1 MSKKSNDERLRDN
14 ILKHL
19 GRPRYSPLNPQ
30 ELAAALKLNPEE
42 SADLKATLSALEV
55 EGRVARI
62 RKDHW
67 ILPDEAQLVTGVIVF
82 NPKGHASLIPN
93 EESEEKLHIAAEDT
107 WLALHQDL
115 VVVRKQPAR
124 PDRSGRQSRP
134 GSEKPSGR
142 VIRILKRRRE
152 NYVGTLQR
160 SGRFFH
166 VVPDDPRYIQNFY
179 VASPNECDFHPAPEL
194 GDKVVVRLTNWE
206 SRQVNPEGEIIE
218 RLGRPGDP
226 GVDILGIIRKHNL
239 ATEFP
244 AEALSEVGD
253 FAHPDGDAPLPENDP
268 KRLDLRDALIIT
280 IDPKTAKDFDD
291 AIHVTPL
298 DNNRW
303 EVGVHIADV
312 SSYVQDGSAL
322 DREARKRGNST
333 YLVNQVVPM
342 LPEELSNGLCSL
354 NPHVDRLT
362 FSVIAEIDSYGRVT
376 SHQITTSIIH
386 SKHRLSYEQALEKL
400 KREPQDDVDELIH
413 RAWDVACRL
422 RKKRFAEGAIDLDM
436 PEVKV
441 MLNEHGEPT
450 EIVRQDHDE
459 SHQLIEEFML
469 MANEVVALELRNRHA
484 AAVYRVH
491 EAPDP
496 EKLQEY
502 RENLA
507 IHGIKVGDLTNMQ
520 EVRKALEM
528 VSARPDGHALKVGFL
543 RSLKKAD
550 YRPKPLGHYGL
561 AKANYTHFTSP
572 IRRYADL
579 IVHRALKSRKHI
591 MSPDELFKTALH
603 ISETERISSDAE
615 FESVKLKKLEY
626 FARQLDA
633 DPPVQFPA
641 LIMDVTNY
649 GMFVELPDSL
659 MSGLIHISSLEGDFF
674 YYEEMD
680 QRLRG
685 KRTGVTYRVGDL
697 VKVVVDRVDIF
708 KQQIDFKLVF
718 EGSGKK
724 TGNSG
729 KTGKKGK
736 KFSDRSARQKPN
748 TNKHSDKKGS
758 RGKRSQPPKEKSVEG
773 QKQNAKSGNPEK
785 SSPNQSGQGV
795 LARARKNRGRK

>member
-1 MSKKSNDERLRDN
+1 MPKKSDYHRLREKL
-14 ILKHL
+14 LKYLH
-19 GRPRYSPLNPQ
+19 RPRYSPLNRKQ
-30 ELAAALKLNPEE
+30 LAKALKLAPKETSLLKE
-42 SADLKATLSALEV
+42 SLAALEQ

-82 NPKGHASLIPN
+82 NPKGHAVLIPN

-115 VVVRKQPAR
+115 VVVRKQPIR
-124 PDRSGRQSRP
+124 PASSTRHLLHD
-134 GSEKPSGR
+134 KPSGR

-179 VASPNECDFHPAPEL
+179 VPSPNECSLDPAPEI

-206 SRQVNPEGEIIE
+206 TRHINPEGEIIE

-244 AEALSEVGD
+244 ADALSEVGD
-253 FAHPDGDAPLPENDP
+253 FAHPEGDAPQPENDP
-268 KRLDLRDALIIT
+268 RRLDLRDEFIIT
-280 IDPKTAKDFDD
+280 IDPETAKDFDD

-298 DNNRW
+298 KDDLW

-312 SSYVQDGSAL
+312 SSYVQVGSAL

-333 YLVNQVVPM
+333 YLVNQVIPM

-362 FSVIAEIDSYGRVT
+362 FSVIARIDSRGRVM
-376 SHQITTSIIH
+376 SHRITTSLIH
-386 SKHRLSYEQALEKL
+386 SKHRLTYEQAMERLERK
-400 KREPQDDVDELIH
+400 PQDAIDHLIH
-413 RAWDVACRL
+413 RAWHVADRL
-422 RKKRFAEGAIDLDM
+422 RQKRFAEGAIDLEM

-441 MLNEHGEPT
+441 MLNAHGEPI
-450 EIVRQDHDE
+450 EIVRQNHDK

-469 MANEVVALELRNRHA
+469 MANEVVALELRNRHKP
-484 AAVYRVH
+484 AVFRVH

-507 IHGIKVGDLTNMQ
+507 IHGIKVGDLTRMQ
-520 EVRKALEM
+520 EVRKALAE
-528 VSARPDGHALKVGFL
+528 VAGRPDGHALKVGFL

-579 IVHRALKSRKHI
+579 IVHRALKSCRRV
-591 MSPDELFKTALH
+591 MSPDQLFKTALH

-615 FESVKLKKLEY
+615 IESVKLKKLEY
-626 FARQLDA
+626 FERQMNA
-633 DPPVQFPA
+633 DPPAQFTA
-641 LIMDVTNY
+641 LIMDVTNF
-649 GMFVELPDSL
+649 GLFVELPDSL
-659 MSGLIHISSLEGDFF
+659 MSGLIHISSMEGDFF
-674 YYEEMD
+674 TFEETD

-685 KRTGVTYRVGDL
+685 KRTGVTYQLGDL
-697 VKVVVDRVDIF
+697 VNVEVERVDIF
-708 KQQIDFKLVF
+708 KQQIDFRMVLDPDQKTPARHASKPARSRKKMQRAKKRGNVSS
-718 EGSGKK
+718 GSGIIARA
-724 TGNSG
+724 
-729 KTGKKGK
+729 GKK
-736 KFSDRSARQKPN
+736 RS
-748 TNKHSDKKGS
+748 
-758 RGKRSQPPKEKSVEG
+758 
-773 QKQNAKSGNPEK
+773 
-785 SSPNQSGQGV
+785 
-795 LARARKNRGRK
+795 GRKK

>member
-1 MSKKSNDERLRDN
+1 MPKKSVHDRVRDKV
-14 ILKHL
+14 LKHL
-19 GRPRYSPLNPQ
+19 SRPRYSPLNRKQ
-30 ELAAALKLNPEE
+30 LVKALKLPPAE
-42 SADLKATLSALEV
+42 ASALKETLNALEQ

-67 ILPDEAQLVTGVIVF
+67 ILPDEAQLVPGVIVF
-82 NPKGHASLIPN
+82 NPKGHATLIPN

-115 VVVRKQPAR
+115 VVVRKNALGPI
-124 PDRSGRQSRP
+124 GRGRHQAP
-134 GSEKPSGR
+134 QKPSGR

-179 VASPNECDFHPAPEL
+179 VPAPDECPL
-194 GDKVVVRLTNWE
+194 DPIPDIGDKVVVRLTNWE
-206 SRQVNPEGEIIE
+206 TRHVNPEGEIIE

-253 FAHPDGDAPLPENDP
+253 FAHPDGDAPPPENDS
-268 KRLDLRDALIIT
+268 KRLDLRDEFIIT

-298 DNNRW
+298 ADGCW

-312 SSYVQDGSAL
+312 SSYVQEGSAL

-333 YLVNQVVPM
+333 YLVNQVIPM

-362 FSVIAEIDSYGRVT
+362 FSVIARIDSNGCVV
-376 SHQITTSIIH
+376 SHRITTSIIH
-386 SKHRLSYEQALEKL
+386 SKHRLTYEQAMERLDQ
-400 KREPQDDVDELIH
+400 EPRDDIDHLIH
-413 RAWDVACRL
+413 RAWNVASRL
-422 RKKRFAEGAIDLDM
+422 RQKRFSEGAIDLEM

-441 MLNEHGEPT
+441 MLNEHGEP
-450 EIVRQDHDE
+450 IDIIRQDHDA

-469 MANEVVALELRNRHA
+469 MANEVVALELRNRHKP
-484 AAVYRVH
+484 AVFRVH
-491 EAPDP
+491 EAPDL
-496 EKLQEY
+496 EKLEEY

-507 IHGIKVGDLTNMQ
+507 IHGIKVGDLANMQ
-520 EVRKALEM
+520 EVRKALEL
-528 VSARPDGHALKVGFL
+528 VAERPDGHALKVGFL

-579 IVHRALKSRKHI
+579 IVHRALKSRKRI
-591 MSPDELFKTALH
+591 MSPDQLFKAALH

-615 FESVKLKKLEY
+615 IESVKLKKLEY
-626 FARQLDA
+626 FERQMNA
-633 DPPVQFPA
+633 DPPAQFDA

-659 MSGLIHISSLEGDFF
+659 MSGLIHISSIEGDFF
-674 YYEEMD
+674 TFEEMD

-685 KRTGVTYRVGDL
+685 KRTGVTYQMGDL
-697 VKVVVDRVDIF
+697 VKVEVERVDIF
-708 KQQIDFKLVF
+708 KQQIDFRVAP
-718 EGSGKK
+718 ETGKPAVTKGAKKRPK
-724 TGNSG
+724 TGEPKNKKSSR
-729 KTGKKGK
+729 KQTGKKV
-736 KFSDRSARQKPN
+736 SS
-748 TNKHSDKKGS
+748 
-758 RGKRSQPPKEKSVEG
+758 
-773 QKQNAKSGNPEK
+773 SGII
-785 SSPNQSGQGV
+785 
-795 LARARKNRGRK
+795 ARAKKKRNRKK

>member
-1 MSKKSNDERLRDN
+1 MKTFWNGSISKPCGNIKSDRLSVMPKKSIDQRIRDKVLR
-14 ILKHL
+14 HL
-19 GRPRYSPLNPQ
+19 SRPKYSPLNRKQ
-30 ELAAALKLNPEE
+30 LVKALKLPPEE
-42 SADLKATLSALEV
+42 ASALKNTLMSLEQ

-67 ILPDEAQLVTGVIVF
+67 ILPDEAQLVTGVISF
-82 NPKGHASLIPN
+82 NPKGHATLIPN
-93 EESEEKLHIAAEDT
+93 EETEEKLHIAAEDT

-115 VVVRKQPAR
+115 VVVRKQP
-124 PDRSGRQSRP
+124 PHSLGRGRHRAL
-134 GSEKPSGR
+134 EKPTGR

-179 VASPNECDFHPAPEL
+179 VASPHECALDPQPDI
-194 GDKVVVRLTNWE
+194 GDKVVIRLTGWE
-206 SRQVNPEGEIIE
+206 SRHVNPEGEIIE
-218 RLGRPGDP
+218 RLGRPGEP

-244 AEALSEVGD
+244 AEVLSEVGD
-253 FAHPDGDAPLPENDP
+253 FAHPEGDAPMPADDP
-268 KRLDLRDALIIT
+268 KRLDLRDEFIIT

-298 DNNRW
+298 GNQRW
-303 EVGVHIADV
+303 QVGVHIADV
-312 SSYVQDGSAL
+312 SSYVKAGSAL

-333 YLVNQVVPM
+333 YLVNQVIPM

-362 FSVIAEIDSYGRVT
+362 FSVLAEIDSYGRIT
-376 SHQITTSIIH
+376 SHRITTSIIH
-386 SKHRLSYEQALEKL
+386 SKHRLSYEQALERL
-400 KREPQDDVDELIH
+400 QREPQDDIDHLIH
-413 RAWDVACRL
+413 RAWDVASRL
-422 RKKRFAEGAIDLDM
+422 RRKRFDEGALDLEM

-441 MLNEHGEPT
+441 ILNEHGEPVD
-450 EIVRQDHDE
+450 IVRQDHDE

-469 MANEVVALELRNRHA
+469 MANEVVALELRNKHK
-484 AAVYRVH
+484 AAVFRVH

-496 EKLQEY
+496 EKLEEY
-502 RENLA
+502 REQLA

-520 EVRKALEM
+520 EVRKALDM
-528 VSARPDGHALKVGFL
+528 VAERPDGHALKVGFL

-579 IVHRALKSRKHI
+579 IVHRALKSRKAI
-591 MSPDELFKTALH
+591 MSQDQLYKTALH

-615 FESVKLKKLEY
+615 FESVKLKKLE
-626 FARQLDA
+626 FFERQMHA
-633 DPPVQFPA
+633 DPPARFPA

-659 MSGLIHISSLEGDFF
+659 MSGLIHISSMEGDFF

-685 KRTGVTYRVGDL
+685 KRTGVTYQLGDRVQ
-697 VKVVVDRVDIF
+697 VEVERVDIF
-708 KQQIDFKLVF
+708 KQQIDFRMVVNPAAP
-718 EGSGKK
+718 SGKSNK
-724 TGNSG
+724 SSQPKNRST
-729 KTGKKGK
+729 KKASPPRSEK
-736 KFSDRSARQKPN
+736 AASRKSDRKRQNSRILVKAR
-748 TNKHSDKKGS
+748 NKKS
-758 RGKRSQPPKEKSVEG
+758 RKHKR
-773 QKQNAKSGNPEK
+773 
-785 SSPNQSGQGV
+785 
-795 LARARKNRGRK
+795 

>member
-1 MSKKSNDERLRDN
+1 MPKKSVHERLRGKL
-14 ILKHL
+14 LKHL
-19 GRPRYSPLNPQ
+19 GRPRYSPLNRKQ
-30 ELAAALKLNPEE
+30 LVKALKLPPEE
-42 SADLKATLSALEV
+42 ATALKETLAALET

-82 NPKGHASLIPN
+82 NPKGHAVLIPN

-115 VVVRKQPAR
+115 VVARKQPAR
-124 PDRSGRQSRP
+124 PAGRGRHHAPQ
-134 GSEKPSGR
+134 KPAGR

-179 VASPNECDFHPAPEL
+179 VPSPNECELDPAPEI
-194 GDKVVVRLTNWE
+194 GDKVVIRLNNWE
-206 SRQVNPEGEIIE
+206 TRHVNPEGEIIE

-253 FAHPDGDAPLPENDP
+253 FAHPDGDAPMPENDP
-268 KRLDLRDALIIT
+268 KRLDLRDEFIIT

-298 DNNRW
+298 GNERW

-312 SSYVQDGSAL
+312 SAYVENGSAL

-333 YLVNQVVPM
+333 YLVNQVIPM

-362 FSVIAEIDSYGRVT
+362 FSVIAQVDSYGRVI
-376 SHQITTSIIH
+376 SHRITTSIIH
-386 SKHRLSYEQALEKL
+386 SKHRLTYEQALERLECK
-400 KREPQDDVDELIH
+400 PQDEIDQLIH
-413 RAWDVACRL
+413 RAWNVASRL
-422 RKKRFAEGAIDLDM
+422 RKKRFDEGAIDLEM

-441 MLNEHGEPT
+441 MLNQHGEPT
-450 EIVRQDHDE
+450 DIVRQDHDE

-469 MANEVVALELRNRHA
+469 MANEVVALELRNRHKP
-484 AAVYRVH
+484 AVFRVH

-496 EKLQEY
+496 EKLEEY

-520 EVRKALEM
+520 EVHKALEM
-528 VSARPDGHALKVGFL
+528 VAERPDGHALKVGFL

-579 IVHRALKSRKHI
+579 IVHRALKSRKRI
-591 MSPDELFKTALH
+591 MSPDQLFKAALH

-615 FESVKLKKLEY
+615 IESVKLKKLEY
-626 FARQLDA
+626 FERQMHA
-633 DPPVQFPA
+633 DPPAQFSA

-659 MSGLIHISSLEGDFF
+659 MSGLIHISSIEGDFF
-674 YYEEMD
+674 TFDEMD

-685 KRTGVTYRVGDL
+685 KRTGVTYQLGDTVL
-697 VKVVVDRVDIF
+697 VEVERVDIF
-708 KQQIDFKLVF
+708 KQQIDFRMVF
-718 EGSGKK
+718 DPEQKSSRKKAKKKKALKHSGKK
-724 TGNSG
+724 SSTGSG
-729 KTGKKGK
+729 I
-736 KFSDRSARQKPN
+736 
-748 TNKHSDKKGS
+748 
-758 RGKRSQPPKEKSVEG
+758 
-773 QKQNAKSGNPEK
+773 
-785 SSPNQSGQGV
+785 
-795 LARARKNRGRK
+795 LARAKQKGSHKKKQK